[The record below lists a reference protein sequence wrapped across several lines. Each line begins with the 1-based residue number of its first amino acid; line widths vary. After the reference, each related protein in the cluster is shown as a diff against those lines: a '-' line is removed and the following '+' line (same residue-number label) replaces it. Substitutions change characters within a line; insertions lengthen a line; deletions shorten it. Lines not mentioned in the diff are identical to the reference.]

1 MERDIDMGQAVE
13 EAAKLFAD
21 RCRINNFQS
30 LLDYPYDDIDMINAF
45 KAGAEWQAKQSP
57 WISVKERLPEK
68 NTVVLTRGAYGFLI
82 CQLSSLGEW
91 ETGANVNKER
101 LGITYWIPIPS
112 FDQIL
117 EANKDVLQ
125 RIKEKGD

>member
-1 MERDIDMGQAVE
+1 MGQAVE

-57 WISVKERLPEK
+57 WISVKERLPE
-68 NTVVLTRGAYGFLI
+68 NQDIVLVRGEYGGKATAYLHGKDSGFI
-82 CQLSSLGEW
+82 VYGEDAYKVFGEVTHW
-91 ETGANVNKER
+91 M
-101 LGITYWIPIPS
+101 PIP
-112 FDQIL
+112 DL
-117 EANKDVLQ
+117 E
-125 RIKEKGD
+125 E